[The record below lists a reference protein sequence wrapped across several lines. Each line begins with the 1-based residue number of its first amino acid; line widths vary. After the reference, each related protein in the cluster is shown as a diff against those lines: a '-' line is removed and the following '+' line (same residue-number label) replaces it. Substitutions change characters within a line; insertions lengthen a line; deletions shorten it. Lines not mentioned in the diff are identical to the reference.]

1 VGGGTRGAKYPLPFT
16 VYDFNDFNGFND
28 LNELTLRSAT
38 NTPRLISVNALLNNQ
53 AKTGQSSSSDLKGS
67 SSTAAFD

>member
-1 VGGGTRGAKYPLPFT
+1 MGGGTRGAKYPLPFT
-16 VYDFNDFNGFND
+16 VYDFNDFND